1 MDIGYIIRQVRILR
15 YFLKTVLDRDQYC
28 LLKLKST
35 ALIETTD
42 DETKPA
48 LKNAKKKFKK
58 DEVLNRLID
67 QL

>member
-1 MDIGYIIRQVRILR
+1 MDIAYIIRQVRILR

-35 ALIETTD
+35 ALIPSSD
-42 DETKPA
+42 DETRPPK
-48 LKNAKKKFKK
+48 KDKTKKFKK
-58 DEVLNRLID
+58 EKVLNRLID